1 MPFALC
7 PLPFAQCPMPNALC
21 PMPNALCPM
30 PFALCP
36 TPNKATFFQVFCDLY
51 FDIYGFCDDWLLT
64 IDY

>member
-7 PLPFAQCPMPNALC
+7 PLPFALCPLPFALCPLPYALC
-21 PMPNALCPM
+21 PMPNAQ
-30 PFALCP
+30 CP